1 MNGVAAAN
9 RASAIAGRLQ
19 HAVAVGKIS
28 RGTVR
33 ELLREIE
40 TLKMELT
47 R

>member
-9 RASAIAGRLQ
+9 RASMIAGRLQ
-19 HAVAVGKIS
+19 HAVAVGKIT
-28 RGTVR
+28 RGAVR

-40 TLKMELT
+40 ALKTELT